1 MLTSP
6 ELWTRSLQT
15 PRLSAFILVLEGV
28 RLASDGNKKS
38 VLPLWLF
45 GRRCGKVGIHV
56 SRVNLSGKKQR
67 LTHPNFKHLVV

>member
-15 PRLSAFILVLEGV
+15 PRLSAFILVLDGV
-28 RLASDGNKKS
+28 QLASDGNKKS

-45 GRRCGKVGIHV
+45 GCRCGKVGIHV